1 MPVELSKMREL
12 LLPGL
17 QSLAAENPQAW
28 DRIFGVVPMKFE
40 GVVVPMKFEG
50 AVIAFDPMPLPPVVP
65 PVSLPVAVAMG
76 AAAVVMKN
84 PTISRR
90 FLFKR

>member
-17 QSLAAENPQAW
+17 QELAASSAVVKRFQ
-28 DRIFGVVPMKFE
+28 IFGRMSC
-40 GVVVPMKFEG
+40 
-50 AVIAFDPMPLPPVVP
+50 PLPASDLAPLPSVP
-65 PVSLPVAVAMG
+65 LPVAVAMG

-84 PTISRR
+84 PVVKRR
-90 FLFKR
+90 FWAK